1 MRRFKKKYKRPKKP
15 FDKERIEREKELIKK
30 YGLKNKRE
38 IWKAETILRN
48 FRRIARRLAAEKNEK
63 LEKQL
68 LNKLKRLGI
77 MESGNIDDVLNLTV
91 EDILKRRLQTIVY
104 LKGLAKTPKHARQLI
119 THGHILISGR
129 RVRFPSYMV
138 PKEEEDK
145 ISLGV

>member
-138 PKEEEDK
+138 PKEEENK